1 MQKIKRSASEKY
13 KKAFER
19 NFNTLCSLYME
30 NESNNANSYV
40 AVYKDIQAYC
50 KRNNL
55 DGFAEVTFKKWLAGE
70 VIPDSY
76 FICLLCE
83 FFGCDANYLFDIES
97 TDIKTGPN
105 EYLSKADKYIYDNY
119 GLDRKTLDFFKEYK
133 DCGID
138 SSDDSDEPHLAQ
150 SSDKSFSSL
159 FNDLIH
165 QSPWT
170 INALLQILYA
180 KRLDLSAYGFVDI
193 NEMIE
198 SYQDFPGISKHL
210 VQDFDIDVAI
220 SVFSIRLKQLL
231 MDPGY
236 VPCNTN
242 AIETYDSK
250 LLTSGAVD
258 EYISDLLSSRLRNLN
273 REINELTNIITEE
286 PSK

>member
-1 MQKIKRSASEKY
+1 MLKTEASEKY
-13 KKAFER
+13 QKTFQTKLKK
-19 NFNTLCSLYME
+19 LCDLYMKE
-30 NESNNANSYV
+30 KGYKPKSYAKVYSDIKDFSKRNDLSDFAFITFKNWLYEEKIPNSY
-40 AVYKDIQAYC
+40 Y
-50 KRNNL
+50 
-55 DGFAEVTFKKWLAGE
+55 
-70 VIPDSY
+70 
-76 FICLLCE
+76 ICLLCD
-83 FFGCDANYLFDIES
+83 FFGCDANYLFDVGS
-97 TDIKTGPN
+97 TDFKTGLN
-105 EYLSKADKYIYDNY
+105 EFVSKADKYIYDNY

-159 FNDLIH
+159 FNELIH

-236 VPCNTN
+236 VPCKTN
-242 AIETYDSK
+242 PLETYDDK
-250 LLTSGAVD
+250 LLAAGAVD
-258 EYISDLLSSRLRNLN
+258 EFISNLLSSRLKNLN
-273 REINELTNIITEE
+273 SEINELTNIITKE